1 MGGLGLGVDLGGGPV
16 GGYDI
21 SINLGPDKVA
31 PVNTVVGLDGSK
43 CRVTRSVDGTVI
55 DYGVSFL
62 WQMIQVP
69 EGEPHLLTH
78 APDGGGVDTP
88 FNGIML
94 APDFVL
100 YTGGAMDLFS
110 TFGGSDTAILST
122 WMPLPLSLVGSL
134 LVIDTG
140 PCAGTYHIDQVLTI
154 DGWPTTYIITIKEVF
169 PASTSGSGTGV
180 SIYDGTTSTAVFPVS
195 LPATVLSGDVLLING
210 NAVTIT
216 SVFGDTVKFT
226 PAIPVNTAG
235 SPASIILQTIL
246 WNARTSRPA
255 FIPTVQGL
263 YLVRAFVSSSG
274 SPLMLGT
281 GITKGPGPGPIP
293 VVPAGVVVV
302 NATAASTA
310 MGLPLDA
317 SWIWRYLSDFWGHV
331 SDKKWV
337 EAEWRSVIRAAGAL
351 LQETWNVELAA
362 SLGTAEDVQMSR
374 WLGYDAELKEP
385 DPAKALLVRR
395 SRVLCSDLWNI
406 GKPDV
411 TITLKVYRSAT
422 PDTFTLTGPA
432 ENLPAQFNALM
443 VGAGIQG
450 VVVRFELMDPIR
462 SPTKDMALTIRSDR
476 YVVEAE
482 GDLFH
487 GSSPFKFSTN
497 FIGLGSWRSKDTFVL
512 QPASFPILY
521 SDTVYDADAVLRPG
535 DPINID
541 GVCRQVVSVG
551 TLDLDTF
558 GNPIAPRSFVIVD
571 PPLQVAP
578 TMPSDST
585 WCIPSYFQS
594 PETDFYDEL
603 VTPGDPLIMLT
614 GPVMDRHED
623 SAIVYSV
630 WGYKVGVLDY
640 KLWYDG
646 ADYLLS
652 RILRFWYVPVQDEVL
667 SIPQLKVQPDE
678 ERGWLEFV
686 NYIITDFRGR
696 RAIVFDFANALPIVV
711 PPSSLYQLIHE
722 VPTGFGTPPD
732 RYWAEIV
739 YMDQRPTLSK
749 RFGDNLGLLLEN
761 APTVSGFSYARALLG
776 LWYCYLHGPKPA
788 NLEKG
793 VSIIMGAPFFE
804 SDGTIVDS
812 QILDA
817 TRGYLL
823 VQDKDFP
830 EVVRSYIYPLS
841 LGLGINPSTGVAYTK
856 GDTVVQ
862 FNPVSDAAVF
872 RDYIN
877 DPAFIRGLIAAG
889 IITEPEKTHT
899 FSLGVDSYFFHGIS
913 LKSLEA
919 ATEFLHNFR
928 TTYNRE
934 LFALILALYTDIK
947 ITDEVALKATMFLDM
962 YLGSRWGTPIWDRVQ
977 LSGSGVH
984 SRFDF
989 ILTGKEHWLIEMFA
1003 GPSGRIW
1010 HLPDGWT
1017 DADPL
1022 PTVGVMDPQA
1032 YGIKG
1037 REDKANGFLGPWDA
1051 TILGGNPVITI
1062 AAGSPGP
1069 DLSLIQVNHDTFEI
1083 FEAPNIGRYVIV
1095 DVAPNPMPGGG
1106 GTITVETAPANPQVT
1121 SQWVAY
1127 AAGDKLIY
1135 WDAAIGAYNERLITA
1150 VYGDPSGNPA
1160 HNYFDVGAAMVPS
1173 PWTGN
1178 TKDFGIARD
1187 TDSPHPGTNW
1197 MGFDDIRYYP
1207 RTKLD
1212 IVRSILGSAGPT
1224 NATMVGANPVITIA
1238 AGPDLNLVD
1247 IVPFRDIFRVNS
1259 GPNAGDYQ
1267 IVAVAPAAMPPG
1279 GGTITVAIAPANDD
1293 VTTDWIITATYGIVD
1308 YPGPGQ
1314 LG

>member
-1 MGGLGLGVDLGGGPV
+1 MGGGPGPGP
-16 GGYDI
+16 GGTTYDTL
-21 SINLGPDKVA
+21 INLGPDKVV
-31 PVNTVVGLDGSK
+31 PVNSVVGLDGS
-43 CRVTRSVDGTVI
+43 RSAIWSTGTSGSPI
-55 DYGVSFL
+55 YYRLNFL

-69 EGEPHLLTH
+69 EGDPHLLTH

-88 FNGIML
+88 FNGVML
-94 APDFVL
+94 PPDVTI
-100 YTGGAMDLFS
+100 YTGKFFDLFS
-110 TFGGSDTAILST
+110 TVGGSTTAILST
-122 WMPLPLSLVGSL
+122 WVWPGGVLAGDL
-134 LVIDTG
+134 LVISGG
-140 PCAGTYHIDQVLTI
+140 PCAGTYTI
-154 DGWPTTYIITIKEVF
+154 ASAVTAGGFPPTVTITVREPF
-169 PASTSGSGTGV
+169 PASTSGPALGVTVYSGK
-180 SIYDGTTSTAVFPVS
+180 TSTAVFPVD
-195 LPATVLSGDVLLING
+195 LPVTVSKGEVLLIGG
-210 NAVTIT
+210 NAVTINNVAGDMVNFYP
-216 SVFGDTVKFT
+216 SVD
-226 PAIPVNTAG
+226 VNTTG
-235 SPASIILQTIL
+235 LPASIILQTIL
-246 WNARTSRPA
+246 WNATTSRPA
-255 FIPTVQGL
+255 FIPTVQGVHL
-263 YLVRAFVSSSG
+263 IRVFINTAG
-274 SPLMLGT
+274 IPLMVAPPP
-281 GITKGPGPGPIP
+281 KGPGPGPLF
-293 VVPAGVVVV
+293 VPSGVVVV

-337 EAEWRSVIRAAGAL
+337 EAEWRSAIRAVGAL

-395 SRVLCSDLWNI
+395 SRVLCSDLWNT

-462 SPTKDMALTIRSDR
+462 SPTKDMALTIRSDQ

-482 GDLFH
+482 GDLFL

-497 FIGLGSWRSKDTFVL
+497 FIGLGSWGSKDTFVL

-521 SDTVYDADAVLRPG
+521 SDTAYDTDAVLRTG

-541 GVCRQVVSVG
+541 GICRQVVSVG
-551 TLDLDTF
+551 KLDLDTF
-558 GNPIAPRSFVIVD
+558 GNPIAPRSFVVVD

-578 TMPSDST
+578 TVPTSST

-614 GPVMDRHED
+614 GTVMDRHED

-686 NYIITDFRGR
+686 NYVVTDFRGR
-696 RAIVFDFANALPIVV
+696 RAIVFDFVNALPIVV
-711 PPSSLYQLIHE
+711 PPSPLYKLIHE

-739 YMDQRPTLSK
+739 YMDQRPMLSE
-749 RFGDNLGLLLEN
+749 RFGDNLGLILEN
-761 APTVSGFSYARALLG
+761 APTISGFSYARALLG
-776 LWYCYLHGPKPA
+776 LWYCYLHGPKPS

-804 SDGTIVDS
+804 SDGTIVDA

-841 LGLGINPSTGVAYTK
+841 LGLGINPATGAAYK
-856 GDTVVQ
+856 RGDTVVQ

-872 RDYIN
+872 RDYIS
-877 DPAFIRGLIAAG
+877 DPAFVRGLIAAG
-889 IITEPEKTHT
+889 IITEPEKIHT
-899 FSLGVDSYFFHGIS
+899 FSLGIDSYFFHGIS

-934 LFALILALYTDIK
+934 LFALILALYTDIE
-947 ITDEVALKATMFLDM
+947 ITDEVAFKATMFLDM

-989 ILTGKEHWLIEMFA
+989 ILTGKEHWLVEMFA

-1010 HLPDGWT
+1010 HLPAGWIDT
-1017 DADPL
+1017 DPL
-1022 PTVGVMDPQA
+1022 PVTGVMDPQA

-1037 REDKANGFLGPWDA
+1037 RDDKANGFLGPWNA
-1051 TILGGNPVITI
+1051 TILAGNPVITI
-1062 AAGSPGP
+1062 AAGAPGP
-1069 DLSLIQVNHDTFEI
+1069 DLSLIQVNHDTLEI
-1083 FEAPNIGRYVIV
+1083 FAAPNAGRYVIV

-1135 WDAAIGAYNERLITA
+1135 WDATLGVYNERLITT

-1160 HNYFDVGAAMVPS
+1160 LNYFDVGAAKVPS

-1212 IVRSILGSAGPT
+1212 IVRSILGSVGPT
-1224 NATMVGANPVITIA
+1224 NATMLAANPVITIA

-1247 IVPFRDIFRVNS
+1247 IRPYRDIFRVNS

-1267 IVAVAPAAMPPG
+1267 IIAVAPAAMPPG
-1279 GGTITVAIAPANDD
+1279 GGTITVAVPPANNN